1 VSVTNT
7 TAANTSSTLGN
18 SWNSGSFREKFGDS
32 LFKTDNQRR
41 LAEYADA
48 DMALVQQSAMRRLKM
63 AESRM
68 VESKDV
74 ESGARLGRPRDL
86 GRVADVSAS
95 FAPISGAALKAMH
108 LRA

>member
-1 VSVTNT
+1 MNVTNS
-7 TAANTSSTLGN
+7 TAMDTTSSLGN
-18 SWNSGSFREKFGDS
+18 WNNQSFREKFGDS

-48 DMALVQQSAMRRLKM
+48 DMAKVQMGVSRRLQ
-63 AESRM
+63 AADNRIQDT
-68 VESKDV
+68 KDLDAG
-74 ESGARLGRPRDL
+74 SRLGRPRTL
-86 GRVADVSAS
+86 SRVADVASS

>member
-1 VSVTNT
+1 VNVTNT
-7 TAANTSSTLGN
+7 TGMDTTSAFGN
-18 SWNSGSFREKFGDS
+18 WGNQSFREKFGDS

-48 DMALVQQSAMRRLKM
+48 DMAKVQATSTRRLEV
-63 AESRM
+63 ADNRIQDT
-68 VESKDV
+68 KDV
-74 ESGARLGRPRDL
+74 ESGSRLGRPRNL
-86 GRVADVSAS
+86 TRVADVATS